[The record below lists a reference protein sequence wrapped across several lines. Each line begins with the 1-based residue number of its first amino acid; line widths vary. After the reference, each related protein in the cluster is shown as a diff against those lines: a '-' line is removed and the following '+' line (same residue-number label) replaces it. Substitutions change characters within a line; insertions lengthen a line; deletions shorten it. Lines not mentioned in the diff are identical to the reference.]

1 MFRRELREVQDL
13 SDTPGLG
20 DRSARI
26 MRLVSVKDFGNLA
39 NSCIAK
45 MCFKDFEPLIDFI
58 RRSVGEFADGKS
70 GRKERTQKPR
80 PNRTL
85 VVGTVVTRYIS
96 LISSFVAMVARGE
109 RSESERH

>member
-13 SDTPGLG
+13 SDTLGLG
-20 DRSARI
+20 DTSAGT

-58 RRSVGEFADGKS
+58 KHSVGEFADGKFE
-70 GRKERTQKPR
+70 RKERTQKPR

-85 VVGTVVTRYIS
+85 VVGTVATQYIF
-96 LISSFVAMVARGE
+96 LIGSFVATVARGE
-109 RSESERH
+109 RSESERR